1 MSVVMRRHEILLL
14 VAVADLCCMHADHN
28 SRLRSHDHPGLFG
41 SELRLPLQFY
51 WSCSG
56 HSVGVHRVLCW
67 TCHCCSDDHELPKE
81 VEVLQQ
87 GLLTVIYS
95 GNDLE
100 EYTELH
106 CVLPAHPNNLVL
118 GTQLVSTVVSA
129 YFVFYVL
136 QWYSNGIRTVRAGTG
151 NEEYLS
157 L

>member
-1 MSVVMRRHEILLL
+1 M
-14 VAVADLCCMHADHN
+14 
-28 SRLRSHDHPGLFG
+28 
-41 SELRLPLQFY
+41 
-51 WSCSG
+51 
-56 HSVGVHRVLCW
+56 
-67 TCHCCSDDHELPKE
+67 
-81 VEVLQQ
+81 LQQ

-95 GNDLE
+95 VNDLE
-100 EYTELH
+100 EYTVLH